1 MPSFFRQNIF
11 SRLKLN
17 ERKSPKAD
25 VLKVRL
31 GLSANKTWG
40 ESVQMYLV
48 LKKGRLVFMETSVVL
63 FRRSFLFWS
72 TNRNWSA
79 QRGISPE
86 NGRRLIYFLWKFV
99 YVARVDYFCSDFQW
113 KISNP
118 DSKTI
123 QHQRNESKRNHQRI
137 LPHSRFRLSKQHRQL
152 AVQGRS
158 PCRDRL
164 LRHLVR
170 PLQSYGTAS
179 RAHRRRV

>member
-1 MPSFFRQNIF
+1 MPSFFRQHIF

-63 FRRSFLFWS
+63 FRRSFLFRS

-86 NGRRLIYFLWKFV
+86 KWPPTNLFPLEICL
-99 YVARVDYFCSDFQW
+99 
-113 KISNP
+113 
-118 DSKTI
+118 
-123 QHQRNESKRNHQRI
+123 
-137 LPHSRFRLSKQHRQL
+137 
-152 AVQGRS
+152 
-158 PCRDRL
+158 CRARL
-164 LRHLVR
+164 LL
-170 PLQSYGTAS
+170 LQ
-179 RAHRRRV
+179 